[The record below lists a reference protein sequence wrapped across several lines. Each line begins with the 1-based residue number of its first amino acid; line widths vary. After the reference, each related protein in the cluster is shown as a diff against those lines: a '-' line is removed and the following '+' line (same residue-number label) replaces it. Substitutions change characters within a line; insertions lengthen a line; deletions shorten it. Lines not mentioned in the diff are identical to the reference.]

1 MRGTM
6 RWFNEAKNYGSIATQ
21 DGESIHV
28 DGSAFPGGKGLVGR
42 CKGLEVTFEVTG
54 EDETRSAVDVSV
66 VPYIAP
72 RRARRRRGA

>member
-1 MRGTM
+1 
-6 RWFNEAKNYGSIATQ
+6 
-21 DGESIHV
+21 
-28 DGSAFPGGKGLVGR
+28 GKGLVGR